1 MMTEVELMEDEASRY
16 IKDSLSEL
24 KTEQRMQMLFINKMR
39 C

>member
-1 MMTEVELMEDEASRY
+1 MTEVELMEDEASGY

-24 KTEQRMQMLFINKMR
+24 KAEQRMQMLIINKMR